1 MTYPY
6 ARRRSASA
14 EYLALVE
21 DASMDW
27 QVAQYI
33 RHTRMGSHTLGL
45 VVWEIAASQHGE
57 AVFQR
62 AVANYDSPR
71 D

>member
-1 MTYPY
+1 MSNPT
-6 ARRRSASA
+6 ASA

-21 DASMDW
+21 DANLDW
-27 QVAQYI
+27 QVAQYV
-33 RHTRMGSHTLGL
+33 RHTRTGSHILGL

-62 AVANYDSPR
+62 AVANYTSPR